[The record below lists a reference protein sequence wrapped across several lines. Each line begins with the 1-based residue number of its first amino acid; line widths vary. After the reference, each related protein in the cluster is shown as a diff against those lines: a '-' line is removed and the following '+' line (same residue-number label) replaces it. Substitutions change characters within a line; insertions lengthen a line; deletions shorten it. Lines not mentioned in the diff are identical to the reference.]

1 MIFLTITD
9 NLENL
14 SEKIFLYGLYICL
27 VQTNIVK
34 INYGIMNKKRM
45 AKQVCC
51 ETTARYLLS
60 KKSRAGLSWWLSGED
75 SDCQCRRQGSDPC
88 PGGPHML

>member
-14 SEKIFLYGLYICL
+14 SEKIFLYDLYICL

-34 INYGIMNKKRM
+34 INYGIMNKKKGWLNKYVG
-45 AKQVCC
+45 KQPPDIC
-51 ETTARYLLS
+51 
-60 KKSRAGLSWWLSGED
+60 
-75 SDCQCRRQGSDPC
+75 
-88 PGGPHML
+88 

>member
-14 SEKIFLYGLYICL
+14 SEKIFLYDLYICL

-34 INYGIMNKKRM
+34 INYGIMNKKKGWLNKYDV
-45 AKQVCC
+45 KQSPDVC
-51 ETTARYLLS
+51 
-60 KKSRAGLSWWLSGED
+60 
-75 SDCQCRRQGSDPC
+75 
-88 PGGPHML
+88 

>member
-34 INYGIMNKKRM
+34 INYGKK
-45 AKQVCC
+45 KD
-51 ETTARYLLS
+51 
-60 KKSRAGLSWWLSGED
+60 G
-75 SDCQCRRQGSDPC
+75 
-88 PGGPHML
+88 